1 MRNFRDLDIWKRSF
15 ALVKVVYMLTNK
27 LPASEQYGLKSQIN
41 RAAVSIPSNI
51 AEGCGGNSNIELRR
65 YLSIALGSS
74 FELET
79 QLLLAKDLF
88 EVPDIDKALT
98 ELNEIQRMISGY
110 RKYLDT

>member
-15 ALVKVVYMLTNK
+15 ALVKVVYILTHK
-27 LPASEQYGLKSQIN
+27 LPKSEQYGLKSQIN
-41 RAAVSIPSNI
+41 RSAVSIPSNI

-79 QLLLAKDLF
+79 QLLLVKDLF
-88 EVPDIDKALT
+88 EVPDLDKTLT